1 VKSLNAGEPRTLC
14 GKPAINRA
22 IDHFSPEIAACGA
35 LVSVG
40 DDWSPHV
47 LGHENLLDLIL
58 FQLLSNALK
67 FVRPGVSPRLR
78 IWAEDRSDFVRIWIA
93 DNGIGIPRECHR
105 KAFGI
110 FERLHPAESYP
121 GTGMGLA
128 IVSKAVERMKG
139 HVGFESET
147 NEGSRFWFELVR
159 ADLERPKPVWTD
171 TKAQREVAAIA
182 SGRDA
187 LPP

>member
-1 VKSLNAGEPRTLC
+1 MNWIRKGWN
-14 GKPAINRA
+14 
-22 IDHFSPEIAACGA
+22 GA
-35 LVSVG
+35 SIG
-40 DDWSPHV
+40 CRR
-47 LGHENLLDLIL
+47 
-58 FQLLSNALK
+58 QL
-67 FVRPGVSPRLR
+67 P
-78 IWAEDRSDFVRIWIA
+78 
-93 DNGIGIPRECHR
+93 GIGIPRECHR

-110 FERLHPAESYP
+110 FERLHPGESYP

-182 SGRDA
+182 NRRDA